1 MQTRRFG
8 KTVKLPSTIA
18 IKHQIRK
25 SMLEDLLKAELRELA
40 EVRPFLSQQVASQ
53 NATLS

>member
-8 KTVKLPSTIA
+8 KTLKLPSTAA
-18 IKHQIRK
+18 IKHQITK
-25 SMLEDLLKAELRELA
+25 SMLDDLLKAEPTDRA
-40 EVRPFLSQQVASQ
+40 EVGPFFKPAGGEP

>member
-8 KTVKLPSTIA
+8 KTIKLPSTIA

-25 SMLEDLLKAELRELA
+25 SMLEDSLKAELSERA
-40 EVRPFLSQQVASQ
+40 EAPPTQAPIRVVEARPL
-53 NATLS
+53 